1 MDLVWVWTCCV
12 ITDISH
18 DPSNKEKARRFPGF
32 AVSSSRLTFCQ
43 ALSTKTIILRYTK
56 YREDNTDCRI
66 SHFALTLVD
75 VTRPDRLSLTQYG
88 QPHCWEKG
96 LLVTLRIIGSHLRIK
111 TKVLGPHILGK
122 ATVAVQ
128 YWMIS
133 ALSIALALCTRVVTR
148 VRDRRD
154 GQVSKGKGSLY
165 LVWGLP
171 RCPLV
176 LAARVRSSQ
185 SQGGYRQCRHHGSHG
200 RETILRILRSFF
212 TSICQRSV
220 QNKKGA
226 MSQEVRRKSFA
237 RSL

>member
-18 DPSNKEKARRFPGF
+18 APGNKIKARQFPGF

-43 ALSTKTIILRYTK
+43 VLSTKTIILRYTK

-111 TKVLGPHILGK
+111 TKVLGAHILGK

-133 ALSIALALCTRVVTR
+133 ALSI
-148 VRDRRD
+148 
-154 GQVSKGKGSLY
+154 GSLY
-165 LVWGLP
+165 
-171 RCPLV
+171 
-176 LAARVRSSQ
+176 
-185 SQGGYRQCRHHGSHG
+185 
-200 RETILRILRSFF
+200 
-212 TSICQRSV
+212 
-220 QNKKGA
+220 
-226 MSQEVRRKSFA
+226 
-237 RSL
+237 

>member
-18 DPSNKEKARRFPGF
+18 APGNKEKARQYPGF

-111 TKVLGPHILGK
+111 TKVLGAHILGK

-133 ALSIALALCTRVVTR
+133 ALSI
-148 VRDRRD
+148 
-154 GQVSKGKGSLY
+154 GSLY
-165 LVWGLP
+165 YCSDQGQGPQGWSGFQRQRVTLSSLGLP
-171 RCPLV
+171 
-176 LAARVRSSQ
+176 
-185 SQGGYRQCRHHGSHG
+185 
-200 RETILRILRSFF
+200 
-212 TSICQRSV
+212 TSIGRQGQIFPEPRGLPPVQTSRLPRS
-220 QNKKGA
+220 
-226 MSQEVRRKSFA
+226 
-237 RSL
+237 